1 MIRQRSGE
9 GVVTRGGGVRVM
21 IRQLWGGGGSN
32 KLTRGRGVPS
42 DDSSIFGGGG
52 GSNKLTLKR
61 EGGSW

>member
-21 IRQLWGGGGSN
+21 IRQLWGGSN

-42 DDSSIFGGGG
+42 DDSSILGGG
-52 GSNKLTLKR
+52 
-61 EGGSW
+61 